1 MLALWESA
9 VRWKESGHGMLFS
22 TLQVVFPIFA
32 TVGVGYGFGYAGLLS
47 KQVGDNLSTFCIT
60 VLIPVLIFRTL
71 ATSDLAGLSPWALWG
86 TYYTALATSAVL
98 GAYMVRKVFGREARA
113 ACIGGF
119 SAAFSN
125 MSLVGIPVITSAF
138 GQEALVPISLIISVH
153 APSVTLVFVLAME
166 RAVVVDG
173 YQEARPFKD
182 VMHSLFTT
190 LIKSPL
196 VIAILLGVG
205 WNFSGYELPVLLDG
219 VLHPLAKAASPVA
232 LFSVGMTLLNYG
244 VRGNIAIGS
253 VLSLLK
259 IVLMPALVLALGAYV
274 FPLSP
279 LWVAVATLAAAC
291 PTGVVAYLYASQFG
305 TGHAMSANS
314 ISLTTIFSIITM
326 SFWLWILNFLGY

>member
-1 MLALWESA
+1 
-9 VRWKESGHGMLFS
+9 MLFS

-32 TVGVGYGFGYAGLLS
+32 TVGVGYGFGYIGLLN
-47 KQVGDNLSTFCIT
+47 KHVGDTLSTFCIT

-71 ATSDLAGLSPWALWG
+71 ATSDLGGLSPWALWG
-86 TYYTALATSAVL
+86 TYYTALMVTAVL
-98 GAYMVRKVFGREARA
+98 GGYMVRKVFGREARA

-119 SAAFSN
+119 SASFSN
-125 MSLVGIPVITSAF
+125 TSLIGIPLITSAF
-138 GQEALVPISLIISVH
+138 GPEALIPLSLIISIH

-173 YQEARPFKD
+173 YWEARPLRH
-182 VMHSLFTT
+182 VMQSLFKT
-190 LIKSPL
+190 LITSPL
-196 VIAILLGVG
+196 VVAVLLGVG
-205 WNFSGYELPVLLDG
+205 WNLSGFELPALLDG
-219 VLHPLAKAASPVA
+219 ILLPLASAASPVA

-244 VRGNIAIGS
+244 VRGNIAIGG

-259 IVLMPALVLALGAYV
+259 ILLMPAIVLVLGIYV

-279 LWVAVATLAAAC
+279 LWVAVATLVAAC

-326 SFWLWILNFLGY
+326 SFWIWVLEFLGY

>member
-1 MLALWESA
+1 
-9 VRWKESGHGMLFS
+9 MLFS

-32 TVGVGYGFGYAGLLS
+32 TVGVGYGFGFAGLLN

-71 ATSDLAGLSPWALWG
+71 ATSDLAGLSPWSLWG
-86 TYYTALATSAVL
+86 TYYTALAICAAL
-98 GAYMVRKVFGREARA
+98 GGFFVRKVFGREARA

-125 MSLVGIPVITSAF
+125 MSLVGIPVITSAY
-138 GQEALVPISLIISVH
+138 GPEALVPISLIISIH

-173 YQEARPFKD
+173 YQDARPMNE
-182 VMHSLFTT
+182 VMRSVFNT

-196 VIAILLGVG
+196 VIAILLGVS
-205 WNFSGYELPVLLDG
+205 WNFSGYELPMLVDG
-219 VLHPLAKAASPVA
+219 VLNPLAKAASPVA
-232 LFSVGMTLLNYG
+232 LFSVGMSLLNYG

-259 IVLMPALVLALGAYV
+259 VVLMPALVLGLGASIFQLPPY
-274 FPLSP
+274 
-279 LWVAVATLAAAC
+279 WVAVATLAAAC

-326 SFWLWILNFLGY
+326 SFWLWVLNYLGY

>member
-1 MLALWESA
+1 
-9 VRWKESGHGMLFS
+9 MLFS
-22 TLQVVFPIFA
+22 TMHVVFPIFA

-71 ATSDLAGLSPWALWG
+71 ATSDLSGLNPWALWG
-86 TYYTALATSAVL
+86 TYYTALATCAVL
-98 GAYMVRKVFGREARA
+98 GGYMVRKAFGREARA

-125 MSLVGIPVITSAF
+125 MSLVGIPVITSAL
-138 GQEALVPISLIISVH
+138 GKEALVPVSLIISVH
-153 APSVTLVFVLAME
+153 APCVTLVFVLAME

-173 YQEARPFKD
+173 YQEARPFRD
-182 VMHSLFTT
+182 VVHSLFTT

-205 WNFSGYELPVLLDG
+205 WNLSGYELPVLLDG
-219 VLHPLAKAASPVA
+219 VLQPLANAASPVA
-232 LFSVGMTLLNYG
+232 LFSVGVTLLNYG

-259 IVLMPALVLALGAYV
+259 IVLMPALVLALGIYV

-279 LWVAVATLAAAC
+279 LWVGVATLAAAC